1 MKKPSRPLAF
11 AALVLTCVLLPAGS
25 FFHEHDERDATGGD
39 HHNCVNCCIAHCAAI
54 DTRVAP
60 TTASTPELT
69 ALAAARTHFGI
80 GPRTALDIR
89 PTRGPPA

>member
-25 FFHEHDERDATGGD
+25 LFHEHDEGNATGGD
-39 HHNCVNCCIAHCAAI
+39 HHHCVICCPPNYAAL
-54 DTRVAP
+54 TSGAAP
-60 TTASTPELT
+60 TASTPELT
-69 ALAAARTHFGI
+69 ALAAARTHYRI
-80 GPRTALDIR
+80 GPRIALAIR